1 MPKDDTWQDG
11 NTLDTMGE
19 MDSTGSCDSVVSFNS
34 CFSDDSLEFLSAEE
48 KACLTFLEE
57 TIQSLDTE
65 DDSGLS
71 NDEPDQIPARGNV
84 ATKAAR
90 LSASIVFNKPPDT
103 PKRHFESP
111 MSSGS
116 PGKKDILN
124 YMVPTPF
131 ILANRPASRIKNLSH
146 AESQE
151 GPQAPS
157 EVNVVVI
164 PPPHKTKSKNDTDE
178 ENLNKVSNASRRGPL
193 SYEGLV
199 QLRKTASM
207 RKPEEQQQVS
217 ANKVNPVTQSL
228 HPKSKEHKSSKSFPP
243 PVAPKPR
250 IKAPMNPEGPPN
262 SQNARA
268 LTVDDLM
275 NPEKVRLEALCKL
288 GLLKVESNARQL
300 ETKGP
305 NVISQQPLPPR
316 VAPKPKK
323 PLHQRSA
330 SDIPDPPCPQHNN
343 MTSAGKLA
351 TLERA
356 NRGPSGSD
364 TTELNTEQVSSSR
377 SKSQHV
383 QGFSVPVHS
392 IGKDRRE
399 ALRKLGL
406 LKN

>member
-1 MPKDDTWQDG
+1 M
-11 NTLDTMGE
+11 
-19 MDSTGSCDSVVSFNS
+19 
-34 CFSDDSLEFLSAEE
+34 
-48 KACLTFLEE
+48 
-57 TIQSLDTE
+57 
-65 DDSGLS
+65 
-71 NDEPDQIPARGNV
+71 
-84 ATKAAR
+84 
-90 LSASIVFNKPPDT
+90 

-116 PGKKDILN
+116 PGKNDILN

-131 ILANRPASRIKNLSH
+131 ILANRPA
-146 AESQE
+146 
-151 GPQAPS
+151 PQAPS

-164 PPPHKTKSKNDTDE
+164 PPPRKTKSKNDTEE
-178 ENLNKVSNASRRGPL
+178 ENLNNPSNASRRGPL

-199 QLRKTASM
+199 QLRKTASI
-207 RKPEEQQQVS
+207 RKPEEQLQVP
-217 ANKVNPVTQSL
+217 ANKVNPVAQTL
-228 HPKSKEHKSSKSFPP
+228 PPTSKEHTSSKPIPP
-243 PVAPKPR
+243 PVAPKPQ
-250 IKAPMNPEGPPN
+250 IKHPMNPEGPPN
-262 SQNARA
+262 STNTPHTRA

-288 GLLKVESNARQL
+288 GLLKVESNIRQH
-300 ETKGP
+300 ET
-305 NVISQQPLPPR
+305 SQQPLRPR

-330 SDIPDPPCPQHNN
+330 SDITDPPHPQHNN
-343 MTSAGKLA
+343 MTSAGKAA
-351 TLERA
+351 TLERS

-364 TTELNTEQVSSSR
+364 ITELNTEQVSPSR

-392 IGKDRRE
+392 IGRDRRE